1 VAERGT
7 AGWMATALWV
17 AALLIMVTAAGWQ
30 RVTGPSHPRR
40 GRVVVADRTVTWRL
54 PRSGT
59 SGEPLLVAVPA
70 PDGIVGTVHY
80 RRFPLDEPFRDIAM
94 TREGDALAGLLPS
107 QAPAGKLEYFLTLQ
121 GRSGTVRIPEGE
133 TVVVRFKGEVPLGAL
148 VPHVAIMFFSM
159 LVGVRAALA
168 ALVGRSEARRYAWV
182 TVVGITLGGLMLGPI
197 VQKAAFGAYWTGWPL
212 GSDLTDDKTAAMW
225 LSWVVAV
232 VVLARRPSAVD
243 RVSRATVILAA
254 LVMFSA
260 YLVPHSLRGS
270 QWDYGRLEA
279 GSSQKDSVTTGH

>member
-1 VAERGT
+1 MAERGT

-133 TVVVRFKGEVPLGAL
+133 AVVMRFKGEVPLGAL
-148 VPHVAIMFFSM
+148 VPHVTVMFFSM
-159 LVGVRAALA
+159 LLGVRAALA
-168 ALVGRSEARRYAWV
+168 ALFGRPEARRYAWV
-182 TVVGITLGGLMLGPI
+182 TVVGITLGGLLLGPI

-212 GSDLTDDKTAAMW
+212 GTDLTDDKTAVMW
-225 LSWVVAV
+225 LAWVVAV
-232 VVLARRPSAVD
+232 VVLARRKSAAD
-243 RVSRATVILAA
+243 LIPRATAILAGV
-254 LVMFSA
+254 VMVA
-260 YLVPHSLRGS
+260 MYLVPHSLRGS
-270 QWDYGRLEA
+270 QLDRGRPQTGCAATDSITA
-279 GSSQKDSVTTGH
+279 GR